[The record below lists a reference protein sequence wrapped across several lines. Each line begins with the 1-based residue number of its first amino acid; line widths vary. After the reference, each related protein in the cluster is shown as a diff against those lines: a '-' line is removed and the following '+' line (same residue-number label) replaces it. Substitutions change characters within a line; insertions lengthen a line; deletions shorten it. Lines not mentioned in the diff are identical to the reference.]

1 MEERLLTI
9 SMVLSIIVATVIVA
23 LGVALWAQGQG
34 TRVRPVVFSASS
46 AFHDASGPFSPSDSA
61 RSINFRIT
69 FITEQPWIDE
79 GFKPFNGTLDALPG
93 SAVRS
98 IQIGTIS
105 FLLCKTPC
113 THTNFLHVDIENVR
127 LVSPNH
133 WALYEPYFL
142 YSLEDGSPLYVTYSL
157 AFTVFYE
164 NGTNS
169 GGGWDSGTHL
179 SPIVAVPDDAKI
191 GQLVLAYPGSLSAVA
206 CVSIALIRRNPRRG
220 RQAQST

>member
-1 MEERLLTI
+1 VEERLLTI
-9 SMVLSIIVATVIVA
+9 SMVLSIVVATVIVA

-34 TRVRPVVFSASS
+34 TRVRPVVLSASS
-46 AFHDASGPFSPSDSA
+46 AFHDASAPFSPSDPA

-93 SAVRS
+93 PAVRS

-113 THTNFLHVDIENVR
+113 THTNFLYVDIENVR

-157 AFTVFYE
+157 AFTV
-164 NGTNS
+164 S
-169 GGGWDSGTHL
+169 
-179 SPIVAVPDDAKI
+179 
-191 GQLVLAYPGSLSAVA
+191 YPGSLSAVA

>member
-1 MEERLLTI
+1 VEERLLTI
-9 SMVLSIIVATVIVA
+9 SMVLSILVATVIVA
-23 LGVALWAQGQG
+23 LGVGLWAQGQG
-34 TRVRPVVFSASS
+34 TPVRPAVFSASS
-46 AFHDASGPFSPSDSA
+46 VFHDTSAPFSPPDPA

-98 IQIGTIS
+98 ILIGTIS

-113 THTNFLHVDIENVR
+113 THTNFLYVDIENVR
-127 LVSPNH
+127 LVSPDR

-142 YSLEDGSPLYVTYSL
+142 YSLKDGSPLYVTYTL
-157 AFTVFYE
+157 AFTVFYVD
-164 NGTNS
+164 GTNA

-179 SPIVAVPDDAKI
+179 SPIVAVPDYAKI

-206 CVSIALIRRNPRRG
+206 CVYIALVRRTTRRG